1 MFITRKHLSRRTLLK
16 SGGATIGLPLLSA
29 MIPAATALA
38 QTAAKPAPRMGFFY
52 LPHGV
57 IMNNTRYGQD
67 VNGWTPEIVGR
78 DFDLKSIL
86 EPLAP
91 FRNYMTV
98 VSGCENAHAYGPV
111 HAITPSTWLSCVKP
125 KPQHAPYAATTIDQI
140 AAQHLGQDTPL
151 PSIELSTE
159 ERGGSSACEGTYGC
173 AYGTT
178 ISFRNPTTPLPME
191 YDPKRAFEKIFGR
204 GQGEAERARI
214 SGDYLSLL
222 DMVRGEADALKRTLG
237 PADRVMLDDYL
248 ESVREI
254 ERRIQLIGERDM
266 SELSLPEVPVALPPV
281 GEHLPLMF
289 DMIAAAFQAN
299 MTRVVSFM
307 MAAEVSDRPYPHIGV
322 QDAFHPLSH
331 HAENR
336 ADIDQLVML
345 QRWHSEM
352 FAAFLAKIAAMPDGD
367 AGSILDNSVFLY
379 GSNMSNSNNHDHHP
393 LPTLIVG
400 TNGGRIKGNQ
410 HIQLP
415 ERTKHANV
423 LYTLMDRVNV
433 PVDAI
438 GDSDA
443 LIPEV

>member
-1 MFITRKHLSRRTLLK
+1 MFITRKHLSRRTFLR
-16 SGGATIGLPLLSA
+16 SGGATIGLPFLSA
-29 MIPAATALA
+29 MVPAATALA
-38 QTAAKPAPRMGFFY
+38 QTAAAPKPRMGFFY
-52 LPHGV
+52 LPHGA
-57 IMNNTRYGQD
+57 IMDNTRYDQE
-67 VNGWTPEIVGR
+67 VNGWTPEVVGR

-91 FRNYMTV
+91 FRRYMTV
-98 VSGCENAHAYGPV
+98 ISGCENAHAYGPV

-140 AAQHLGQDTPL
+140 AAQHLGQETPL

-178 ISFRNPTTPLPME
+178 ISFRNPTTPMPME
-191 YDPKRAFEKIFGR
+191 YDPKRAFEKVFGR

-222 DMVRGEADALKRTLG
+222 DMVSAEASALKRTLG
-237 PADRVMLDDYL
+237 ASDRAMLDDYL
-248 ESVREI
+248 ASVREI
-254 ERRIQLIGERDM
+254 ERRVELIGERDM
-266 SELSLPEVPVALPPV
+266 SRLDLPELPVALPPIE
-281 GEHLPLMF
+281 EHLGLMF

-307 MAAEVSDRPYPHIGV
+307 MAAEVSNQPYPHLEI

-336 ADIDQLVML
+336 ADIDKLLVL
-345 QRWHSEM
+345 QRWHSEA
-352 FAAFLAKIAAMPDGD
+352 FAAFLAKLEAMPDGD
-367 AGSILDNSVFLY
+367 STVLDNSVFLY

-400 TNGGRIKGNQ
+400 TNHGRIRGNQ
-410 HIQLP
+410 HLRLP
-415 ERTKHANV
+415 DRTKHANV
-423 LYTLMDRVNV
+423 LYTLMDRVDI
-433 PVDAI
+433 PVDAV

-443 LIPEV
+443 LIAEV

>member
-1 MFITRKHLSRRTLLK
+1 MFITKKHLSRRTLLK
-16 SGGATIGLPLLSA
+16 GGGATIGLPLLGA

-38 QTAAKPAPRMGFFY
+38 QTAAAPKPRMGFFY

-57 IMNNTRYGQD
+57 IMNNTRYGQE

-91 FRNYMTV
+91 YKKYMTV

-111 HAITPSTWLSCVKP
+111 HAITPSSWLSCVKP
-125 KPQHAPYAATTIDQI
+125 KPQHAPHAGTTIDQI

-151 PSIELSTE
+151 PSIELATE

-178 ISFRNPTTPLPME
+178 ISFRNPTTPMPME
-191 YDPKRAFEKIFGR
+191 YDPKRAFAKIFGR
-204 GQGEAERARI
+204 GQGEVERAQI
-214 SGDYLSLL
+214 SSDYLSLL
-222 DMVRGEADALKRTLG
+222 DMVAGEANALKRTLG

-254 ERRIQLIGERDM
+254 ERRVQLLGERDM
-266 SELSLPEVPVALPPV
+266 SQLDLPEVPVALPPIAD
-281 GEHLPLMF
+281 HLPLMF

-307 MAAEVSDRPYPHIGV
+307 LAAEVSDRPYPHVGV

-336 ADIDQLVML
+336 ADIDQLVTL

-352 FAAFLAKIAAMPDGD
+352 FAGFLSKIAEMPDGD

-410 HIQLP
+410 HILLP

-433 PVDAI
+433 PVDGV

-443 LIPEV
+443 LISEV

>member
-1 MFITRKHLSRRTLLK
+1 
-16 SGGATIGLPLLSA
+16 
-29 MIPAATALA
+29 
-38 QTAAKPAPRMGFFY
+38 
-52 LPHGV
+52 
-57 IMNNTRYGQD
+57 
-67 VNGWTPEIVGR
+67 
-78 DFDLKSIL
+78 
-86 EPLAP
+86 
-91 FRNYMTV
+91 
-98 VSGCENAHAYGPV
+98 V

-125 KPQHAPYAATTIDQI
+125 KPQHAPFAATTIDQI

-222 DMVRGEADALKRTLG
+222 DMVAGEADALKRTLG
-237 PADRVMLDDYL
+237 AADRVMLDDYL

-352 FAAFLAKIAAMPDGD
+352 FAGFLAKIAAMPDGD

-400 TNGGRIKGNQ
+400 TNGGRIRGNQ

-443 LIPEV
+443 LISEV

>member
-1 MFITRKHLSRRTLLK
+1 MFITRKHLSRRALLR

-29 MIPAATALA
+29 MVPAATALA
-38 QTAAKPAPRMGFFY
+38 QTAAAPKPRMGFFY

-57 IMNNTRYGQD
+57 IMNNTRYGQE

-78 DFDLKSIL
+78 DFDLKPIL
-86 EPLAP
+86 DPLAP
-91 FRNYMTV
+91 YKSYLTV
-98 VSGCENAHAYGPV
+98 ISGCENAHAYGPV

-178 ISFRNPTTPLPME
+178 ISFRNPTTPMPME

-204 GQGEAERARI
+204 GQGEVERARI

-222 DMVRGEADALKRTLG
+222 DMVADEANALKRTLG
-237 PADRVMLDDYL
+237 PTDRVMLDDYL

-254 ERRIQLIGERDM
+254 ERRVQLIGERDM
-266 SELSLPEVPVALPPV
+266 SELSLPDVPVALPPIA
-281 GEHLPLMF
+281 EHLPLMF

-307 MAAEVSDRPYPHIGV
+307 MSAEVSDRPYPHIGV

-336 ADIDQLVML
+336 ADIDQLVTL

-352 FAAFLAKIAAMPDGD
+352 FAAFLGKIAAMPDGD

-400 TNGGRIKGNQ
+400 TNGGRIRGNQ
-410 HIQLP
+410 HISLP

-443 LIPEV
+443 LISEV